1 MAISFVTTSE
11 PITQSTARSVRSML
25 EASSLSI
32 TGFTEPLALALF
44 TSSSLS
50 GNQSNASSSSTSDIS
65 SATIM
70 PLSSKETNPSSSLQ
84 IISPVTQDV
93 AVSSAGDII
102 ATNTMLS
109 NSTAFLGSSSS
120 NTFNLTF
127 SMSNLLSGHGS
138 NSSSMSSRS
147 NGIASSHFF
156 QSSSRESSASSY
168 FPVRATIMRT
178 VSTVTENFVGTI
190 NSTEPTHTKS
200 VGSSLVQY
208 SLTRTSSVVNNSSAY
223 VHQGDSTEMIR
234 STKHEG
240 SSYISSTMSTL
251 MTTVYGSRA
260 STSNR
265 RATHSLSPSI
275 SVSLQNQR
283 ISDNSSFDTVVS
295 KSPFEISSRKTLQLN
310 QTMYS
315 TFENSRPS
323 ESRQNSESVLF
334 SDRVSVTK
342 TVEQFST
349 FDSPKQTI
357 NVSFVVTSYP
367 TGVLANTSVK
377 SKRHSSTAFIGLET
391 STKQTSLS
399 QAEST
404 VNNSYMSFSIAAG
417 ISNSFQP
424 LPTSKTPLLSNGS
437 LTYSSNSMSSSVL
450 MSTKSLSASLT
461 VPQETSGRS
470 SIVHNSSQSIKTTL
484 HSSQVVPSF
493 SLQSKERNSI
503 STQFTATATQQP
515 PYVSPISSSIMNI
528 SLSNSTSNLTRQITA
543 VSRLPSSEYM
553 NISTMGVSL
562 LRASSTLE
570 NTTSSTFTSS
580 SFNVTDTTID
590 STTQVIVTATIIPSG
605 NSSVADALSPS
616 LKISEFET
624 ATSYISS
631 SHSDDKS
638 SATVSDLTPSVLPK
652 SSSYLVSPT
661 YSTGLSLENRTVSSS
676 QPDSVGRSIAP
687 TFIHKPMTSLT
698 SITSVIKTSFS
709 AENIT
714 SDVLPTLTLATMT
727 MATSKSD
734 SPASQFVTSTV
745 SRTISYLRNSK
756 HTDSSSANS
765 SSIYI
770 KTVSSFSV
778 VNFASSRSEQNQTH
792 SSSTLQRLSL
802 ATFAEPASRT
812 TNHSVSVHERSSHL
826 IEKSSKFQKS
836 ETNNLK

>member
-11 PITQSTARSVRSML
+11 PITQSTARSVRSLL

-102 ATNTMLS
+102 ATNTVLS

-120 NTFNLTF
+120 NTFTLTF
-127 SMSNLLSGHGS
+127 SMSNLLSGHRS

-275 SVSLQNQR
+275 SVSVQNQR

-349 FDSPKQTI
+349 FDSSKQTI

-367 TGVLANTSVK
+367 TGVLANT
-377 SKRHSSTAFIGLET
+377 KRHSSTAFIGLET

-404 VNNSYMSFSIAAG
+404 VNNSYMSFSISAG
-417 ISNSFQP
+417 ISNSLQP

-470 SIVHNSSQSIKTTL
+470 SNVHNSSQSIKTTL

-605 NSSVADALSPS
+605 NSSVADALWPS

-734 SPASQFVTSTV
+734 SPASQFVSSTV

>member
-70 PLSSKETNPSSSLQ
+70 QLSSKETNPSSSLQ

-93 AVSSAGDII
+93 AGSSAGDII

-208 SLTRTSSVVNNSSAY
+208 SLTRTSLVVNNSSAY

-251 MTTVYGSRA
+251 MTTVYGFRA

-275 SVSLQNQR
+275 SVSEQNQR
-283 ISDNSSFDTVVS
+283 ISDHSSFDTVVS

-349 FDSPKQTI
+349 FDSSKQTI

-367 TGVLANTSVK
+367 TGVLANT
-377 SKRHSSTAFIGLET
+377 KRHSSTAFIGLET

-404 VNNSYMSFSIAAG
+404 VNNSYMSFSISAG
-417 ISNSFQP
+417 ISNSLQP

-605 NSSVADALSPS
+605 NSSVADALWPS

-734 SPASQFVTSTV
+734 SLASQFVSSTV

-778 VNFASSRSEQNQTH
+778 VNIASSRSEQNQTH

-802 ATFAEPASRT
+802 ATFAETASRT

>member
-11 PITQSTARSVRSML
+11 PITQSTARSVRSLL

-102 ATNTMLS
+102 ATNTVLS

-120 NTFNLTF
+120 NTFTLTF
-127 SMSNLLSGHGS
+127 SMSNLLSGHRS

-275 SVSLQNQR
+275 SVSVQNQR

-349 FDSPKQTI
+349 FDSSKQTI

-367 TGVLANTSVK
+367 TGVLANT
-377 SKRHSSTAFIGLET
+377 KRHSSTAFIGLET

-404 VNNSYMSFSIAAG
+404 VNNSYMSFSISAG
-417 ISNSFQP
+417 ISNSLQP

-605 NSSVADALSPS
+605 NSSVADALWPS

-734 SPASQFVTSTV
+734 SPASQFVSSTV

>member
-11 PITQSTARSVRSML
+11 PITQSTARSVRSLL

-50 GNQSNASSSSTSDIS
+50 GNQSNASSSSISDIS

-70 PLSSKETNPSSSLQ
+70 PLSSKETNPSSFLQ

-102 ATNTMLS
+102 ATNTVLS

-120 NTFNLTF
+120 NTFTLTF
-127 SMSNLLSGHGS
+127 SMSNLLSGHRS

-200 VGSSLVQY
+200 VGSSLLQY
-208 SLTRTSSVVNNSSAY
+208 SLTRISSVVNNSSAY

-275 SVSLQNQR
+275 SVSVQNQR

-349 FDSPKQTI
+349 FDSSKQTI

-367 TGVLANTSVK
+367 TGVLANTE
-377 SKRHSSTAFIGLET
+377 RHSSTAFIGLET

-404 VNNSYMSFSIAAG
+404 VNNSYMSLSISAG
-417 ISNSFQP
+417 ISNSLQP

-503 STQFTATATQQP
+503 STKFTATATQQP

-676 QPDSVGRSIAP
+676 QPDSVGRSIAS

-734 SPASQFVTSTV
+734 SPASQFVSSTV

-756 HTDSSSANS
+756 HTDSSSVNS

>member
-11 PITQSTARSVRSML
+11 PITQSTARSVRSLL

-102 ATNTMLS
+102 ATNTVLS

-120 NTFNLTF
+120 NTFTLTF
-127 SMSNLLSGHGS
+127 SMSNLLSGHRS

-275 SVSLQNQR
+275 SVSVQNQR

-334 SDRVSVTK
+334 SDRISVTK

-349 FDSPKQTI
+349 FDSSKQTI

-367 TGVLANTSVK
+367 TGVLANT
-377 SKRHSSTAFIGLET
+377 KRHSSTAFIGLET

-404 VNNSYMSFSIAAG
+404 VNNSYMSFSISAG
-417 ISNSFQP
+417 ISNSLQP

-605 NSSVADALSPS
+605 NSSVADALWPS

-734 SPASQFVTSTV
+734 SPASQFVSSTV

>member
-11 PITQSTARSVRSML
+11 PITQSTARSVRSLL

-102 ATNTMLS
+102 ATNTVLS

-120 NTFNLTF
+120 NTFTLTF
-127 SMSNLLSGHGS
+127 SMSNLLSGHRS

-349 FDSPKQTI
+349 FDSSKQTI

-367 TGVLANTSVK
+367 TGVLANT
-377 SKRHSSTAFIGLET
+377 KRHSSTAFIGLET

-404 VNNSYMSFSIAAG
+404 VNNSYMSFSISAG
-417 ISNSFQP
+417 ISNSLQP

-461 VPQETSGRS
+461 VPQETSSRS

-515 PYVSPISSSIMNI
+515 PYVSPISSSIINI

-605 NSSVADALSPS
+605 NSSVADALWPS

>member
-11 PITQSTARSVRSML
+11 PITQSTARSVRSLL

-102 ATNTMLS
+102 ATNTVLS

-120 NTFNLTF
+120 NTFTLTF
-127 SMSNLLSGHGS
+127 SMSNLLSGHRS

-223 VHQGDSTEMIR
+223 AHQGDSTEMIR

-275 SVSLQNQR
+275 SVSVQNQR

-349 FDSPKQTI
+349 FDSSKQTI

-367 TGVLANTSVK
+367 TGVLANT
-377 SKRHSSTAFIGLET
+377 KRHSSTAFIGLET

-404 VNNSYMSFSIAAG
+404 VNNSYMSFSISAG
-417 ISNSFQP
+417 ISNSLQP

-437 LTYSSNSMSSSVL
+437 RTYSSNSMSSSVL

-676 QPDSVGRSIAP
+676 QPDSVGRSIAS

-734 SPASQFVTSTV
+734 SPASQFVSSTV
-745 SRTISYLRNSK
+745 WRTISYLRNSK

>member
-11 PITQSTARSVRSML
+11 PITQSTARSVRSLL

-70 PLSSKETNPSSSLQ
+70 PLSSKETNPSSFLQ

-102 ATNTMLS
+102 ATNTVLS

-120 NTFNLTF
+120 NTFTLTF
-127 SMSNLLSGHGS
+127 SMSNLLSGHRS

-275 SVSLQNQR
+275 SVSVQNQR

-349 FDSPKQTI
+349 FDYSKQTI

-367 TGVLANTSVK
+367 TGVLANT
-377 SKRHSSTAFIGLET
+377 KRHSSTAFIGLET

-399 QAEST
+399 QAKST
-404 VNNSYMSFSIAAG
+404 VNNSYMSFSISAG
-417 ISNSFQP
+417 ISNSLQP

-437 LTYSSNSMSSSVL
+437 LTYSSNSMTSSVL

-676 QPDSVGRSIAP
+676 QPDSVGRSIAS

-734 SPASQFVTSTV
+734 SPASQFVSSTV

>member
-1 MAISFVTTSE
+1 
-11 PITQSTARSVRSML
+11 ML

-70 PLSSKETNPSSSLQ
+70 QLSSKETNPSSSLQ

-93 AVSSAGDII
+93 AGSSAGDII
-102 ATNTMLS
+102 ATNTTLS

-120 NTFNLTF
+120 NTFTLTF

-147 NGIASSHFF
+147 NRIASSHFF

-208 SLTRTSSVVNNSSAY
+208 SLTRASSVVNNSSAY

-234 STKHEG
+234 STKHDS

-275 SVSLQNQR
+275 SVSEQNQR
-283 ISDNSSFDTVVS
+283 ISDHSSFDTVVS

-334 SDRVSVTK
+334 SDLVSVTK

-349 FDSPKQTI
+349 FDSSKQTI
-357 NVSFVVTSYP
+357 NVSFLVTSYP
-367 TGVLANTSVK
+367 TGVLANT
-377 SKRHSSTAFIGLET
+377 KRHSSTAFIGLEM

-404 VNNSYMSFSIAAG
+404 VNNSYMSFSISAG
-417 ISNSFQP
+417 ISNSLQP

-437 LTYSSNSMSSSVL
+437 LTYSSNSMSSSAL

-461 VPQETSGRS
+461 VPRETSGRS

-484 HSSQVVPSF
+484 YSSQVVPSF

-570 NTTSSTFTSS
+570 KTTSSTFTSS
-580 SFNVTDTTID
+580 SFNVTETTID

-652 SSSYLVSPT
+652 SSSYLVSSA

-676 QPDSVGRSIAP
+676 QPDSVGGSSAS

-734 SPASQFVTSTV
+734 SPASQFVSSTV

-756 HTDSSSANS
+756 QTDSSSANS

-778 VNFASSRSEQNQTH
+778 VNIASSRSEQNQTH

-802 ATFAEPASRT
+802 ATFAETASRT

>member
-11 PITQSTARSVRSML
+11 PITQSTARSVRSLL

-102 ATNTMLS
+102 ATNTVLS

-120 NTFNLTF
+120 NTFTLTF
-127 SMSNLLSGHGS
+127 SMSNLLSGHRS

-275 SVSLQNQR
+275 SVSVQNQR

-349 FDSPKQTI
+349 FDSSKQTI

-367 TGVLANTSVK
+367 TGVLANT
-377 SKRHSSTAFIGLET
+377 KRHSSTAFIGLET

-404 VNNSYMSFSIAAG
+404 VNNSYMSFSISAG
-417 ISNSFQP
+417 ISNSLQP

-605 NSSVADALSPS
+605 NSSVADALWPS

-652 SSSYLVSPT
+652 SSSYLVFPT

-734 SPASQFVTSTV
+734 SPASQFVSSTV

>member
-11 PITQSTARSVRSML
+11 PITQSTARSVRSLL

-102 ATNTMLS
+102 ATNTVLS

-120 NTFNLTF
+120 NTFTLTF
-127 SMSNLLSGHGS
+127 SMSNLLSGHRS

-260 STSNR
+260 STSSR

-275 SVSLQNQR
+275 SVSVQNQR

-349 FDSPKQTI
+349 FDSSKQTI

-367 TGVLANTSVK
+367 TGVLANT
-377 SKRHSSTAFIGLET
+377 KRHSSTAFIGLET

-404 VNNSYMSFSIAAG
+404 VNNSYMSFSISAG
-417 ISNSFQP
+417 ISNSLQP

-605 NSSVADALSPS
+605 NSSVADALWPS

-652 SSSYLVSPT
+652 SSSYLVFPT

-734 SPASQFVTSTV
+734 SPASQFVSSTV